1 MESHWVRKTCKDICI
16 YICIVYACTCVLFI
30 YRLKIQLPVSGSF
43 VSMCL
48 MCLAFHWVTLHHHL
62 LPSICTIRAGVVL
75 VSAAIY
81 LHSKFPYK
89 EAKLKNDDDA
99 RRDDD
104 RSSSSS
110 SSSTGSSSIHTR
122 NSNHNSNSGGRST
135 RAPAVSAAPPS
146 SSASGLTK
154 KND

>member
-1 MESHWVRKTCKDICI
+1 MRVFVSYLV
-16 YICIVYACTCVLFI
+16 FI
-30 YRLKIQLPVSGSF
+30 YRLKIQLPMSGSF

-110 SSSTGSSSIHTR
+110 SSSSSSTGSSSINAR
-122 NSNHNSNSGGRST
+122 NSKHSSGGGST